1 MSQDQEDKR
10 RQKEID
16 EARLEI
22 VRDLHRSGEE
32 FGKMAHQAF
41 LRVRADMR
49 RSREEM
55 EEMDRQRLLQIAAD
69 IRKERLS
76 RAILPR
82 HKPINLA
89 DVILSHPPIS
99 TRIVRTLFGLPAQSP
114 APVEQPL
121 AAQQAIPNEAEQA
134 EKVGRSPGRPL
145 EANQFPPE
153 ACDRIARQA
162 MRLQGQRIPWTEIV
176 RRCGAS
182 EKTIRKY
189 IKQYKARQKG
199 RNGN

>member
-22 VRDLHRSGEE
+22 VRELQRSQEE
-32 FGKMAHQAF
+32 FKEMAHQAF
-41 LRVRADMR
+41 LRVRAGMPR
-49 RSREEM
+49 LQEEN
-55 EEMDRQRLLQIAAD
+55 EKRDRQLLLQIAAD

-99 TRIVRTLFGLPAQSP
+99 TRIVRTLFRLPAQSP
-114 APVEQPL
+114 APVEQDSTT
-121 AAQQAIPNEAEQA
+121 QA
-134 EKVGRSPGRPL
+134 EAPVKV
-145 EANQFPPE
+145 E
-153 ACDRIARQA
+153 
-162 MRLQGQRIPWTEIV
+162 QRIEKKRATRGRRFWGTPELRREKITEYLDYLNTD
-176 RRCGAS
+176 GAAKKRAI
-182 EKTIRKY
+182 EVVGFGWRTIEGWPEWKEVV
-189 IKQYKARQKG
+189 G
-199 RNGN
+199 E

>member
-99 TRIVRTLFGLPAQSP
+99 TRMVRTLFGLPAHP
-114 APVEQPL
+114 AAPVEQDSTT
-121 AAQQAIPNEAEQA
+121 QA
-134 EKVGRSPGRPL
+134 EAPVKV
-145 EANQFPPE
+145 E
-153 ACDRIARQA
+153 
-162 MRLQGQRIPWTEIV
+162 QRIEKKRAKGGRRYWGTRELRRERITEYLDYLNTD
-176 RRCGAS
+176 GAAKKRAI
-182 EKTIRKY
+182 EVVGFGWRTIEGWPEWKEVV
-189 IKQYKARQKG
+189 G
-199 RNGN
+199 E